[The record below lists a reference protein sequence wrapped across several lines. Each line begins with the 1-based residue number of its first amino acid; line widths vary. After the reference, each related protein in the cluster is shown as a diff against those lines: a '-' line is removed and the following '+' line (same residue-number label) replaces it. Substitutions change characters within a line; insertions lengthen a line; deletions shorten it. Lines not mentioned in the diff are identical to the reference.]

1 MARSATLA
9 LFSTA
14 LLFATA
20 NAQFGGFGGFNGDG
34 NPFGNG
40 NGNGNGGSSSGN
52 SGSSSSSS
60 SNSAYG
66 AEIFGSTAEY
76 NRAKSILIAH
86 AVLASL
92 VWVIFIPSLA
102 ILLRLDIQNPVV
114 LRVHAVGQFLS
125 YIIFVVAAGM
135 GIWLAQKSSAYGI
148 WDNPHPRLGLA
159 ILATAFFQPF
169 FGFVH
174 HRIYKKRALDKA
186 AGKATKAPGRTP
198 IGRVHLWVGR
208 ILIFLAIINGGLG
221 IRLASSSPFQ
231 TDSQTRKASIAYG
244 SVAAVM
250 VVLYLFFVVA
260 FEIRRARHLRQ
271 QQRNG
276 RAMATKDTLSTYD
289 ESEESVG
296 RSTRSS

>member
-1 MARSATLA
+1 MARSTTLA
-9 LFSTA
+9 LVSTA
-14 LLFATA
+14 LLFATT
-20 NAQFGGFGGFNGDG
+20 NAQFGGFGGGFGGGNG
-34 NPFGNG
+34 NPFDGG

-52 SGSSSSSS
+52 SGSSSSD
-60 SNSAYG
+60 NSQYG
-66 AEIFGSTAEY
+66 ANMFGSTAEF
-76 NRAKSILIAH
+76 NRAKQILIAH

-114 LRVHAVGQFLS
+114 LRIHAVGQVLS

-159 ILATAFFQPF
+159 ILTIAFFQPI

-174 HRIYKKRALDKA
+174 HRIYKKRALEKA
-186 AGKATKAPGRTP
+186 AGKATKAPGRTA
-198 IGRVHLWVGR
+198 IGRIHLWVGR
-208 ILIFLAIINGGLG
+208 MLIFLAIINGGLG

-231 TDSQTRKASIAYG
+231 TDSQTRKAGIAYG

-250 VVLYLFFVVA
+250 VVLYLFCVVA

-271 QQRNG
+271 QQRN
-276 RAMATKDTLSTYD
+276 RQAMATKDTLPTYD